1 VEQESGQGIDPF
13 ALQSIQIAK
22 TIRAHITV
30 GSANSHSN
38 PRLISHL
45 DGDHLID
52 DEVSFLSASRY
63 LHNNGWVFSGIQ
75 MATDEIKG
83 IETQGLEELLT
94 CGDET
99 ALRVWNTKYLGE
111 KGLWKAAFGKLNS
124 LPKDQKKTF
133 GEEANRVKRVLSE
146 EYEKSLT
153 VKKEKALL
161 ASLTANPLDVS
172 LPGRTLPRGRLHPA
186 TQILRQIY
194 AVFADLGFQVYRT
207 REIET
212 DEMNFDLL
220 NMPSHHPARDMWDTF
235 FTTNPGVVL
244 RTHTSP
250 GQIHV
255 MREAAGKPIRVI
267 LPGMC
272 YRNEAI
278 STRSEIQFYQVEGLT
293 VGEGVTMADLKG
305 TIVAFARRMF
315 GPDRQVRIRSS
326 YFPFTEPS
334 IEVDIDWPKD
344 DPNRDRLTKGTG
356 WLEILGAGMV
366 HPNVL
371 KAGGYDPNKVTGF
384 AFGMGPQRMLM
395 LKHAIDD
402 IRLFW
407 QNDLRFLRQF

>member
-1 VEQESGQGIDPF
+1 
-13 ALQSIQIAK
+13 
-22 TIRAHITV
+22 
-30 GSANSHSN
+30 
-38 PRLISHL
+38 
-45 DGDHLID
+45 
-52 DEVSFLSASRY
+52 
-63 LHNNGWVFSGIQ
+63 
-75 MATDEIKG
+75 MATEELKAL
-83 IETQGLEELLT
+83 ETQGLDELKAA
-94 CGDET
+94 GDEA
-99 ALRVWNTKYLGE
+99 ALRAWSAKFLGE
-111 KGLWKAAFGKLNS
+111 KGLWKAAFGKLNTV
-124 LPKDQKKTF
+124 PKDQKAAF
-133 GEEANRVKRVLSE
+133 GQEGNRVK
-146 EYEKSLT
+146 
-153 VKKEKALL
+153 KALADAYESKL
-161 ASLTANPLDVS
+161 AEVKEQALAASLTANPLDVT
-172 LPGRTLPRGRLHPA
+172 LPGRARPRGRLHPA

-194 AVFADLGFQVYRT
+194 AIFADLGFQVYRT
-207 REIET
+207 REVET
-212 DEMNFDLL
+212 DELNFEFL
-220 NMPSHHPARDMWDTF
+220 NMPAHHPARDMWDTF
-235 FTTNPGVVL
+235 FTTMPGVVL

-278 STRSEIQFYQVEGLT
+278 STRSEIQFFQVEGLV

-305 TIVAFARRMF
+305 TITAFARRMF
-315 GPDRQVRIRSS
+315 GPERQVRIRSS

-371 KAGGYDPNKVTGF
+371 KAGGYDPAKVTGF